1 MTGYVERSFLCS
13 ARRFAA
19 QLFRAAVW
27 HKCKERSTEWYH
39 EFPCDVERR
48 KAHFSR
54 RDNWK
59 RKQVRANV
67 SIVFSAPNKL
77 LKQVNLL
84 NKPEKRKRNVK
95 SSTAPGCTE
104 GTVYFIPLSC
114 GRQYIGR
121 AEQCLN
127 DRLREHRVTF

>member
-1 MTGYVERSFLCS
+1 MK
-13 ARRFAA
+13 
-19 QLFRAAVW
+19 
-27 HKCKERSTEWYH
+27 H
-39 EFPCDVERR
+39 
-48 KAHFSR
+48 
-54 RDNWK
+54 
-59 RKQVRANV
+59 VRANV
-67 SIVFSAPNKL
+67 NVVFSAPNKL

-84 NKPEKRKRNVK
+84 NKPEKRKTNVK

-127 DRLREHRVTF
+127 DRLREHRSNILNTGIRHLAIHCRDCAA